1 MRPATAPS
9 LQPTAEE
16 RDFQGWIT
24 ARKRFGFRHGAA
36 YVRRLAERGR
46 FAVYGFPATKREID
60 YLWLRADLTVGPR
73 GERYL
78 KAHAG
83 VDGGLSVE
91 DDWPREPYLLARF
104 TRDVS
109 RHLAALKQR
118 SPDAGQPARQA
129 RHLQPA
135 GALTAQ
141 DRVGR
146 DDDALEAAG
155 FHVQSTG
162 HDISRNV
169 VVVDLA
175 TRRTDA
181 QAYFAQRYGRRVKPV
196 VRAKDP
202 TVVECATAVTFERS
216 PDPTH

>member
-1 MRPATAPS
+1 MAARRPDAS
-9 LQPTAEE
+9 
-16 RDFQGWIT
+16 
-24 ARKRFGFRHGAA
+24 
-36 YVRRLAERGR
+36 
-46 FAVYGFPATKREID
+46 
-60 YLWLRADLTVGPR
+60 GPR

-104 TRDVS
+104 TRDVAAPS
-109 RHLAALKQR
+109 RRAQAALAR
-118 SPDAGQPARQA
+118 CPDNLRAKRVTYSQQA
-129 RHLQPA
+129 LSR
-135 GALTAQ
+135 AQ

-216 PDPTH
+216 PAPRTLTIGYDSGGGATFERLES